1 MNTATSSLKE
11 KWNLLKSERPHLRIR
26 NAAQELEVSEV
37 ELLATQIPESTIR
50 LNNDFTAIL
59 SEVQTLGKVM
69 GLTRNNECVHERKG
83 VYLNPDFS
91 SPHAGLFVNEDIDLR
106 IFIGQ
111 WASGFAVIEKSEK
124 MERKSLQFFGK
135 DGEAIHKIYLTPA
148 SDEAAFDALV
158 AKFKSDDQSPAQPT
172 TKTEVHHDERMDD
185 EIDVKGFQSDW
196 ENLQDTH
203 NFFGLLKKYSI
214 TRTQALRLAPSEY
227 YAKSIDKDAIITLL
241 ETAAS
246 KQIPIMVFVGNKG
259 NIQIHT
265 GEIKKTMWHE
275 NWYNILDPDF
285 NMHLDMS
292 KVAQTWIVRKPTE
305 DGEVTSIEVFNE
317 MGEIIIQFFGK
328 RKPGIPEL
336 TSWKE
341 LVASLS

>member
-11 KWNLLKSERPHLRIR
+11 KWALLKSERPHLRIR

-37 ELLATQIPESTIR
+37 ALLATQIPDTTIR
-50 LNNDFTAIL
+50 LKSDFTAIL

-69 GLTRNNECVHERKG
+69 ALTRNNECVHERKG
-83 VYLNPDFS
+83 IYLNPDFS
-91 SPHAGLFVNEDIDLR
+91 SPHAGLFVNADIDLR

-111 WASGFAVIEKSEK
+111 WASAFAVVEKSER

-148 SDEAAFDALV
+148 SDEAAFDLLV
-158 AKFKSDDQSPAQPT
+158 AKFKSEDQSPEQAVEKIEIQI
-172 TKTEVHHDERMDD
+172 DERMDD
-185 EIDVKGFQSDW
+185 EIDVKGFQNDW

-203 NFFGLLKKYSI
+203 HFFSLLKKYQV
-214 TRTQALRLAPSEY
+214 TRTQALRLAPSAH
-227 YAKSIDKDAIITLL
+227 YAQAIDKQAIVTLL

-246 KQIPIMVFVGNKG
+246 QQIPIMVFVGNRG

-265 GEIKKTMWHE
+265 GEVKKTMWHE

-305 DGEVTSIEVFNE
+305 DGEVTSVEVFNE
-317 MGEIIIQFFGK
+317 MGEIIVQFFGK

-341 LVASLS
+341 LIASLS

>member
-11 KWNLLKSERPHLRIR
+11 KWDLLKSERPHLRIR

-148 SDEAAFDALV
+148 SDEAAFDTLV
-158 AKFKSDDQSPAQPT
+158 AKFRSDDQSQSQPT
-172 TKTEVHHDERMDD
+172 TKTVIHHDERMDD
-185 EIDVKGFQSDW
+185 EIDVQGFQSDW

-227 YAKSIDKDAIITLL
+227 YAKPIEKDAIVTLL
-241 ETAAS
+241 ETAAN

-317 MGEIIIQFFGK
+317 MGDIIVQFFGK